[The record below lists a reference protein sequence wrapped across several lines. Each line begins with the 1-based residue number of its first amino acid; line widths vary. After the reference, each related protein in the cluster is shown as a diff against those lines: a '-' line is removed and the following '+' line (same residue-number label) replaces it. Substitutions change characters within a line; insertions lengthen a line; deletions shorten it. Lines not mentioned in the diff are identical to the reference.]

1 MNIPTKEPFERPNG
15 GTMRAVALEPVG
27 NAMQIAAEQDSVSE
41 AEVIA
46 RAQSGDHDA
55 FRWLVERYQAR
66 AFRLAFRVLKDED
79 QAKDAVQ
86 EAFLKVYGSIRRFE
100 GRSSFYT
107 WLYRIVF
114 NFCLDLKRR
123 DRTERH
129 VEWDEGRALDVAI
142 GRGVADGASQNM
154 EATSAM
160 VDLEREEVRMQV
172 AEAIS
177 RLPEAQRETLL
188 LREAEGLSYTEIAEV
203 LGISK
208 GTVMSRLHYA
218 RKKVQ
223 DILLVSGFNEF
234 GEYDPEATASRAKT
248 HS

>member
-1 MNIPTKEPFERPNG
+1 MNTRLSGPVEPPDEGN
-15 GTMRAVALEPVG
+15 MRAVALEPVG
-27 NAMQIAAEQDSVSE
+27 NSMQMATEQDSESE
-41 AEVIA
+41 SEVIA
-46 RAQSGDHDA
+46 RAQKGDHEA

-66 AFRLAFRVLKDED
+66 AVRVAFRVLKDED

-123 DRTERH
+123 DRSSKH
-129 VEWDEGRALDVAI
+129 VEWDEGRALEVAV
-142 GRGVADGASQNM
+142 GRGVANGPSQGSSGGGISN
-154 EATSAM
+154 
-160 VDLEREEVRMQV
+160 LEREELRLQV
-172 AEAIS
+172 AKAIAQ
-177 RLPEAQRETLL
+177 LPDSQRETLM
-188 LREAEGLSYTEIAEV
+188 LRESEELSYTEIAEV

-223 DILLVSGFNEF
+223 EILLASGFTES
-234 GEYDPEATASRAKT
+234 GEYDPDSESV
-248 HS
+248 